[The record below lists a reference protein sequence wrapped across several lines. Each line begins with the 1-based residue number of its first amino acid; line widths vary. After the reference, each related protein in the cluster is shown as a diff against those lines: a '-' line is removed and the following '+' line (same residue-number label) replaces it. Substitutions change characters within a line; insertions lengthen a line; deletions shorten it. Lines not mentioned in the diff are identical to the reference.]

1 MDLDENMNV
10 IGDLTLNISAPDA
23 ETCQTLEGS
32 LYSFARNSLVE
43 VLDKTLAEEN
53 IGENI
58 VLDELTIDVGEV
70 DAENALSQFAEKLP
84 AALKRAL
91 SKALFKK
98 SCAGTLS
105 ILSETY
111 RRILPMEKT
120 FNLEKCFD
128 NYVDDWLRLHPDE
141 KFNALSISEYI
152 IKIMMQMHPHLDA
165 RQIACTV
172 YQRIKQ
178 MEASARKKIK
188 HEISKNDVSD
198 SGIVLLSPYVP
209 VLFNRLAL
217 VNGNA
222 FVSGEARLKALAVL
236 CYAVFGS
243 YKVPQNYA
251 LVVNV
256 MCGFERNLQTKNLP
270 ELSSEEKNMVD
281 GLLTAVVK
289 NWGAIGNTSADGLR
303 TSFLIRK
310 GKLEDSENG
319 LNLHV
324 EKSSFDMLLDKLPWG
339 YSMVKLPWMKDKL
352 TVKWR

>member
-32 LYSFARNSLVE
+32 LYSFARNSLVDI
-43 VLDKTLAEEN
+43 LDKTLAEEN
-53 IGENI
+53 MNENI

-70 DAENALSQFAEKLP
+70 EPENALSQFAEKLP
-84 AALKRAL
+84 SALKAAL
-91 SKALFKK
+91 SKAIFKK
-98 SCAGTLS
+98 KCSGTLS

-120 FNLEKCFD
+120 FNLEKNFD
-128 NYVDDWLRLHPDE
+128 KYVDEWYRLHPGA

-152 IKIMMQMHPHLDA
+152 IKIMMQTHPHLDA

-178 MEASARKKIK
+178 MEASASKKVK
-188 HEISKNDVSD
+188 NEISMNDVSD

-209 VLFNRLAL
+209 MLLNRFGL
-217 VNGNA
+217 VTGSA
-222 FVSGEARLKALAVL
+222 FASEDSRLKSLAVL
-236 CYAVFGS
+236 HYAVFGN
-243 YKVPQNYA
+243 YKIPQNYS
-251 LVVNV
+251 LVMNIL
-256 MCGFERNLQTKNLP
+256 CGYERNYVAKTLP
-270 ELSSEEKNMVD
+270 ELPSEEKDMVD
-281 GLLTAVVK
+281 GLLAAVVK

-310 GKLEDSENG
+310 GKLNDEEDFVK
-319 LNLHV
+319 LKV
-324 EKSSFDMLLDKLPWG
+324 EKGSFDMLLDKLPWG
-339 YSMVKLPWMKDKL
+339 YSMVKLPWMKSRID
-352 TVKWR
+352 VEWR